1 LIREVVEL
9 LRSFCRER
17 FTIISDGD
25 IDGILGASLVSMKL
39 YELGC
44 YDNVE
49 SISYPTPG
57 SLVNMIIPRS
67 VLIELPPSRGYIVRA
82 EALIFDHHEFTGVK
96 LVGRGGEVYASYLIE
111 TIYPSVSSMILEI
124 LGVEVPKELDPILRA
139 ADLIDSGKSR
149 EDAWAW
155 TLHRAYLFHIEDQQM
170 RKDLYRWI
178 MNKEIDR
185 IFKWAEEGSR
195 RYEKSR
201 EKIPEIIGR
210 AQLINSL
217 AVSWIDPRT
226 KEEKIA
232 MREAMLEL
240 EKRHEIVLILEIEDN
255 TVKRAHIGSISSIVK
270 PIIDRI
276 LEELK
281 RRNVVASGGG
291 RANVGGIQI
300 PEGIKLEEMIEIL
313 KKIHRTNRI

>member
-9 LRSFCRER
+9 LRNFCRER
-17 FTIISDGD
+17 FALISDGD

-57 SLVNMIIPRS
+57 SLVNTIIPRS
-67 VLIELPPSRGYIVRA
+67 VLIELPPSRGYIVGA

-96 LVGRGGEVYASYLIE
+96 LVGRGGEVFASYLIE

-149 EDAWAW
+149 EDEWAW

-178 MNKEIDR
+178 MNKEIDSILR
-185 IFKWAEEGSR
+185 WAEEGAKG
-195 RYEKSR
+195 YEKSR
-201 EKIPEIIGR
+201 EKIPEIIRRTWIASG
-210 AQLINSL
+210 L
-217 AVSWIDPRT
+217 AISWIDPRS
-226 KEEKIA
+226 KEEKTA

-240 EKRHEIVLILEIEDN
+240 EKKHEIVLILEVEENLVRRI
-255 TVKRAHIGSISSIVK
+255 HIGSINKHVK
-270 PIIDRI
+270 PIIDKI
-276 LEELK
+276 LEDL
-281 RRNVVASGGG
+281 RRRKITASGGG
-291 RANVGGIQI
+291 RTNVGGIQI
-300 PEGIKLEEMIEIL
+300 PAGIELRELMEIIE
-313 KKIHRTNRI
+313 KIRH